1 MVTLFGV
8 LVLSIG
14 LVRLVFMA
22 DSALADKDERGD
34 KGGGSFTNLS
44 GVTQNWDKNLPSNS
58 RFTVLAAFGGAAVR
72 DNNTGLVWK
81 QAPNATLRDWA
92 SATGD
97 CVQKAVGGTF
107 GWRLPSVVEL
117 KSVQDPSLPP
127 PYVPNNVFD
136 NVQSIQFP
144 SFWSATTNA
153 VITTNAWVVQFWNN
167 DVASGYKTGTRN
179 VWCVRGPMNA
189 DAY

>member
-1 MVTLFGV
+1 MVGMVSLVGGLLLAGCGSGGDSPVAAQNSGV
-8 LVLSIG
+8 I
-14 LVRLVFMA
+14 
-22 DSALADKDERGD
+22 D
-34 KGGGSFTNLS
+34 LS
-44 GVTQNWDKNLPSNS
+44 GVTQNWDKNLPSAS
-58 RFTVLAAFGGAAVR
+58 RFTILAAFGGAAVR
-72 DNNTGLVWK
+72 DKNTGLVWE
-81 QAPNATLRDWA
+81 QAPNTTLRDWA
-92 SATGD
+92 SATSD

-117 KSVQDPSLPP
+117 KSLQDPSLPA
-127 PYVPNNVFD
+127 PYVPSSTFD
-136 NVQSIQFP
+136 NVQSVQFP

-167 DVASGYKTGTRN
+167 DVASGFKTGSRN